1 MTSIDTSTVGQVEA
15 RTSRGAGKAKS
26 DGEAKGQFS
35 ETFDSVATRGRD
47 PASPGRKS
55 LADAGIE
62 QDHTAAHSLKGQ
74 AADGEGDGAT
84 TVSLL
89 QRIPAE
95 LLDRTRAPSTEADP
109 EAAVPGNGTVPAEA
123 GQLPAAPD
131 VIAAPADGDVDGAGS
146 VDGADGDES
155 DDGDAGD
162 GLDSLISLL
171 TGEPAGQPATG
182 TPPEVVAAAGG
193 QAQAGQGGR
202 TGQVAGGGDAAEAV
216 PGMPGGRAGAAAAL
230 PAGVSQD
237 GTEAGAPAADTAGD
251 DADQIFRLVRSDGKA
266 TSVDI
271 TVGGKGE
278 VTATSDQVRLP
289 GVETV
294 AVLDSRRYLGL
305 AQQGNITA
313 VTAAIAQDPAWAAAL
328 AEQTDSAPDV
338 TGKVVNTL
346 KIQLQPIDLGT
357 VTASLRLQGET
368 LVVDLKVE
376 TGKAFRH
383 LSDDQD
389 AIVKALR
396 GHGFSIDQVNV
407 QMAPSSDRGGS
418 ATGQGDSQAQFAGQ
432 QQAREGGSGRQQG
445 GEPRQA
451 AQTAFN
457 EGPAHE
463 YGQVDSLTSN
473 DQRRPSGGVFL

>member
-1 MTSIDTSTVGQVEA
+1 MTSIDTSTLGQVEA
-15 RTSRGAGKAKS
+15 RTSRGAGKSKT

-35 ETFDSVATRGRD
+35 EAFDSVATRGRD
-47 PASPGRKS
+47 QASPGRKS
-55 LADAGIE
+55 LADSDIE
-62 QDHTAAHSLKGQ
+62 QERAAAPSLKGQ
-74 AADGEGDGAT
+74 TADGEGDGAPAM
-84 TVSLL
+84 SLL

-95 LLDRTRAPSTEADP
+95 LLDRTRAPSTDVGLEADAP
-109 EAAVPGNGTVPAEA
+109 VNVTAPAEA
-123 GQLPAAPD
+123 GQIPAAPD
-131 VIAAPADGDVDGAGS
+131 VIAAPADGGVDGAGS
-146 VDGADGDES
+146 SEGSDGVES
-155 DDGDAGD
+155 DDGDADD
-162 GLDSLISLL
+162 GLDSLISML
-171 TGEPAGQPATG
+171 TGEPANQPTAAI
-182 TPPEVVAAAGG
+182 PPEAAAAGTR
-193 QAQAGQGGR
+193 APADQGVM
-202 TGQVAGGGDAAEAV
+202 TGQVAGDGVTVEAM
-216 PGMPGGRAGAAAAL
+216 PGMPGGRGGATPEL
-230 PAGVSQD
+230 PAGVAQD
-237 GTEAGAPAADTAGD
+237 GRDAGPPAADTAGG

-266 TSVDI
+266 TPVEI
-271 TVGGKGE
+271 AVGGSGE
-278 VTATSDQVRLP
+278 ASAASEQVRLP
-289 GVETV
+289 GIETV

-313 VTAAIAQDPAWAAAL
+313 VTAAIAQDPAWATAL

-357 VTASLRLQGET
+357 VTASLRLQGDT

-407 QMAPSSDRGGS
+407 QMAPSPDRGGS

-457 EGPAHE
+457 EGPAHD
-463 YGQVDSLTSN
+463 YGQMDSTSN
-473 DQRRPSGGVFL
+473 DQRRSSGGVFL